1 MGGYSSGFLS
11 FALTLCLGGTVVW
24 LAPFFFALRCMPG
37 PVPLSSQ
44 SPIYQHTHLYT
55 HSFHAAGAVVGA
67 LLLTLICLGTDA
79 TLFFLI
85 SSARRTGAKSYE
97 V

>member
-1 MGGYSSGFLS
+1 MYASACASLFP
-11 FALTLCLGGTVVW
+11 TPNPPTYT
-24 LAPFFFALRCMPG
+24 P
-37 PVPLSSQ
+37 
-44 SPIYQHTHLYT
+44 HLHT

-97 V
+97 VCGKGLQRQQPWVIDWFLTRVFVYHTVNERT